1 MTWTILAYTHRI
13 GIPCSYVFR
22 FVIVSHPT
30 SGLTAVGGNW
40 TPMLS
45 LQLPVSF
52 LSPGRFFPPQHMVGP
67 TVLTYLL
74 SHRISTPVTLSS
86 SPAPFLLYLL
96 FSFNFWIWIQTAAAH
111 PGERRGGGP
120 TAAWWG
126 GTAGRR
132 RRWRRGAEAAQQAD
146 GAEEALPRTAA
157 GLFFSSFFNLNK
169 TFSISIFLM

>member
-1 MTWTILAYTHRI
+1 
-13 GIPCSYVFR
+13 
-22 FVIVSHPT
+22 
-30 SGLTAVGGNW
+30 
-40 TPMLS
+40 MLS

-96 FSFNFWIWIQTAAAH
+96 FSFNFWIWIQTAAAL

-120 TAAWWG
+120 TAARRRPDGGAGEAAWWG

-132 RRWRRGAEAAQQAD
+132 RRWRRGAEVAQQVD
-146 GAEEALPRTAA
+146 GVEEAPPRAA
-157 GLFFSSFFNLNK
+157 VGLFFSFFL
-169 TFSISIFLM
+169 I